1 MPRMPELVLPSA
13 TVDLSRLPAP
23 TIVPALGLEAER
35 AALIDDLV
43 ERYPDFTA
51 TLESDP
57 AIKQIEAFA
66 WRIEL
71 LRRTA
76 DTGARGLLLAFAED
90 AVLDQ
95 LGAFVGVVRLVVT
108 PADPEAGTPA
118 VLERDDDLR
127 ERIALAPASFSVAGP
142 EEAYVFFARAADARV
157 AHASATSPDPREV
170 VVTILARAG
179 DGAAPPD
186 LLAAVAAIVNSKPV
200 RPLTDLVTVQS
211 AEIID
216 FAIDAE
222 LTLFAGPDRS
232 LVLDAAHA
240 QLDDY
245 LARSRQLGRD
255 RPRSAISAALH
266 VAGVQRVVLNAPAED
281 VVCDATQAA
290 NCTGITIEV
299 TGYGD

>member
-1 MPRMPELVLPSA
+1 MPELVLPSA

-35 AALIDDLV
+35 AELIDDLV
-43 ERYPDFTA
+43 ARYPDFTA

-76 DTGARGLLLAFAED
+76 DAGARGLLLAFARG

-118 VLERDDDLR
+118 VLEADDDLR
-127 ERIALAPASFSVAGP
+127 TRIALAPASFSVAGP

-157 AHASATSPDPREV
+157 AHASAISPDPREV
-170 VVTILARAG
+170 IVTVLARAG
-179 DGAAPPD
+179 DGTAPPD
-186 LLAAVAAIVNSKPV
+186 LIDAVAAIVNSKPV
-200 RPLTDLVTVQS
+200 RPMTDVVTVQS

-216 FAIDAE
+216 FEIDAE
-222 LTLFAGPDRS
+222 LTLFAGPDRN
-232 LVLDAAHA
+232 LVLDAARA
-240 QLDDY
+240 QLDAY

-266 VAGVQRVVLNAPAED
+266 VEGVQRVVLNAPAAD

-290 NCTGITIEV
+290 NCTDITIEV

>member
-1 MPRMPELVLPSA
+1 MPRMPELVLPAA

-23 TIVPALGLEAER
+23 VLVPTLGLEAER
-35 AALIDDLV
+35 AALIADLV

-71 LRRTA
+71 LRRAA
-76 DTGARGLLLAFAED
+76 DTGARGLLLAFASG

-95 LGAFVGVVRLVVT
+95 LGAFVGVVRLVVA
-108 PADPEAGTPA
+108 PANPETGAPA
-118 VLERDDDLR
+118 VLEADDDLR
-127 ERIALAPASFSVAGP
+127 QRIALAPASFSVAGP
-142 EEAYVFFARAADARV
+142 AEAYVFFARAADARV
-157 AHASATSPDPREV
+157 AHASATSPNPREV
-170 VVTILARAG
+170 VVSVLARAG
-179 DGAAPPD
+179 DGTAPPD
-186 LLAAVAAIVNSKPV
+186 LIAAVAAIVNSKPV

-222 LTLFAGPDRS
+222 LTLFAGPDRN
-232 LVLDAAHA
+232 LVLAAARA

-255 RPRSAISAALH
+255 ITRSALIAALH
-266 VAGVQRVVLNAPAED
+266 VEGVQRVVLNEPAVD
-281 VVCDATQAA
+281 VVCDPTQAA
-290 NCTGITIEV
+290 HCTGIAVEV
-299 TGYGD
+299 AGYDD

>member
-1 MPRMPELVLPSA
+1 MPELVLPLA

-35 AALIDDLV
+35 AELIDDLV
-43 ERYPDFTA
+43 ARYPDFTA

-76 DTGARGLLLAFAED
+76 DAGARGLLLAFARG

-118 VLERDDDLR
+118 VLEADDDLR
-127 ERIALAPASFSVAGP
+127 TRIALAPASFSVAGP

-157 AHASATSPDPREV
+157 AHASAISPDPREV
-170 VVTILARAG
+170 IVTVLARAG
-179 DGAAPPD
+179 DGTAPPD
-186 LLAAVAAIVNSKPV
+186 LIDAVAAIVNSKPV
-200 RPLTDLVTVQS
+200 RPMTDVVTVQS

-216 FAIDAE
+216 FEIDAE
-222 LTLFAGPDRS
+222 LTLFAGPDRN
-232 LVLDAAHA
+232 LVLDAARA
-240 QLDDY
+240 QLDAY

-266 VAGVQRVVLNAPAED
+266 VEGVQRVVLNAPAAD

-290 NCTGITIEV
+290 NCTDITIEV

>member
-1 MPRMPELVLPSA
+1 MPELVLPLA

-35 AALIDDLV
+35 AELIDDLV
-43 ERYPDFTA
+43 ARYPDFAA

-76 DTGARGLLLAFAED
+76 DAGARGLLLAFARG

-118 VLERDDDLR
+118 VLEADDDLR
-127 ERIALAPASFSVAGP
+127 TRIALAPASFSVAGP

-157 AHASATSPDPREV
+157 AHASAISPDPREV
-170 VVTILARAG
+170 IVTVLARAG
-179 DGAAPPD
+179 DGTAPPD
-186 LLAAVAAIVNSKPV
+186 LIDAVAAIVNSKPV
-200 RPLTDLVTVQS
+200 RPMTDVVTVQS

-216 FAIDAE
+216 FEIDAE
-222 LTLFAGPDRS
+222 LTLFAGPDRN
-232 LVLDAAHA
+232 LVLDAARA
-240 QLDDY
+240 QLDAY

-266 VAGVQRVVLNAPAED
+266 VEGVQRVVLNAPAAD

-290 NCTGITIEV
+290 NCTDITIEV